1 MAKPM
6 VNCPRLPSA
15 ARLERAVPKRRPR
28 RLWRSASAGAFVL
41 LSVACAS
48 EAPATHA
55 PPGATAA
62 EAIPPALSSGSSAAA
77 APSAS
82 AAAPRAPEV
91 SIPFERVVEG
101 SVHSIGFG
109 EKKKAA
115 LGAGV
120 AWLEQGG
127 SWAPMPKPPG
137 DTSGSRIFFGRDDQP
152 RVMGFAGEAFV
163 YLRFKNGAWKVGDE
177 EIAGLA
183 VAPRSPLYGVLG
195 HADPEVV
202 CKMGAN
208 CIIKRRSGWKLYDP
222 PAMTGVPEVELCGS
236 QPWAFEGKQIW
247 KVTDTGFVPHPSTP
261 TFAKADGLWA
271 VAENDIWVVERSPA
285 GVHHFDGSKWES
297 ARAPI
302 DGPRAIWASGPND
315 VWIAGDG
322 GAARFDGKVWSAIQG
337 LPKNMVT
344 VNGASPTE
352 IWLGGE
358 GGLYRY
364 RAR

>member
-1 MAKPM
+1 MTTNLFRWM
-6 VNCPRLPSA
+6 VAALCVACSAEVPSSDVPAEGTGVPPAQPPQAGPAQSATPAASAGLPSA
-15 ARLERAVPKRRPR
+15 P
-28 RLWRSASAGAFVL
+28 
-41 LSVACAS
+41 
-48 EAPATHA
+48 
-55 PPGATAA
+55 
-62 EAIPPALSSGSSAAA
+62 A
-77 APSAS
+77 APT
-82 AAAPRAPEV
+82 V

-101 SVHSIGFG
+101 AVHSIGFG

-127 SWAPMPKPPG
+127 KWAPMPKPPG

-152 RVMGFAGEAFV
+152 RIMGAAGDAFV
-163 YLRFKNGAWKVGDE
+163 YLRFKNGAWKVGEE

-183 VAPRSPLYGVLG
+183 VAPKSPLYGVLG

-222 PAMTGVPEVELCGS
+222 PAMTAIPEVELCGT

-247 KVTDTGFVPHPSTP
+247 KVTDTAFQPLAAAP
-261 TFAKADGLWA
+261 TFTKAEGLWA

-285 GVHHFDGSKWES
+285 GVHHFDGSKWSS

-302 DGPRAIWASGPND
+302 DGPRAVWASGPSD

-322 GAARFDGKVWSAIQG
+322 GAARFDGKAWSVVSD
-337 LPKNMVT
+337 LPKNLVT
-344 VNGASPTE
+344 VNGTSPTE

-358 GGLYRY
+358 GGLFRR
-364 RAR
+364 RAQ